1 MSGEDGKVVR
11 YEVSCAQ
18 FGCGSE
24 HNEWDWKRVGE
35 REKKKKKKKE
45 NERKISAFP
54 WIYAAVYSLCLW
66 TSTQES
72 LYLNI
77 TAHCGVIGWD
87 FFQAATSNNSGR
99 CLGKK
104 ISRDSN
110 ALGSMFVVAVVQ
122 YGGVY
127 QVCVKE
133 KATKIKCA
141 YCGGTKTIVFTVS
154 QCSPKYNELLG
165 LR

>member
-35 REKKKKKKKE
+35 LEKKKKRKKTEK
-45 NERKISAFP
+45 NLCISVDICCSIQF
-54 WIYAAVYSLCLW
+54 VS
-66 TSTQES
+66 
-72 LYLNI
+72 LNI
-77 TAHCGVIGWD
+77 HTRKSISQHNCSLWSNWMG
-87 FFQAATSNNSGR
+87 FFQATTSNNSGR
-99 CLGKK
+99 CLGEKK

-122 YGGVY
+122 YGGVF

-141 YCGGTKTIVFTVS
+141 YCGGRKQLSLQFHNV
-154 QCSPKYNELLG
+154 LG
-165 LR
+165 NTMNS